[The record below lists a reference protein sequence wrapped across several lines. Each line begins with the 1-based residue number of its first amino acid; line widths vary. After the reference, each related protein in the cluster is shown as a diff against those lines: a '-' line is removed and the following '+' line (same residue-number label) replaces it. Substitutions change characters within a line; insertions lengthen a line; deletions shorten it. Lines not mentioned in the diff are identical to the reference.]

1 MKKIKIYSLLVIAL
15 LAGALGACDQDV
27 DQALKDIIKQD
38 LGYLPVIS
46 TFTIVSPTQATGNN
60 PTPVRA
66 GATVTLDLRYWSEG
80 QIDRVRLSSRQGTTD
95 TPVFI
100 YDQNY
105 SPAYSRVTRTD
116 SLRVNYTVPANV
128 AAGTRIRM
136 EATVVNVGLPD
147 HPRTAAVE
155 LVVNP

>member
-1 MKKIKIYSLLVIAL
+1 MKKIKIYSLLVFAL
-15 LAGALGACDQDV
+15 LAGVLGACDKEA

-46 TFTIVSPTQATGNN
+46 SFTLVSPAPAN
-60 PTPVRA
+60 VRP

-80 QIDRVRLSSRQGTTD
+80 QIDRVQLSSRRGTAG
-95 TPVFI
+95 TPALI

-105 SPAYSRVTRTD
+105 TPAYSRVSRTD
-116 SLRVNYTVPANV
+116 SLRVNYTIPADV

-136 EATVVNVGLPD
+136 EASVVNVGLPD
-147 HPRTAAVE
+147 YPRTATVE
-155 LVVNP
+155 LTVNP